1 MFQFEV
7 QIYGFFPIFVRYTK
21 IMRKIYYQYDPN
33 HRVYRR
39 VYPTLWQKLIS
50 WLWRLLL
57 AFILG
62 GVFFIIYW
70 FVINTPQM
78 RDLMTENSR
87 LQSQYRVL
95 SRKVDDALL
104 VLHDIEERDDNLY
117 RVLLEADPVSDMVR
131 QAGFNGTNRYAELTD
146 MSNAELVINTS
157 QKVDLLEKKLY
168 MQIHSFN
175 EVVELSREQE
185 NKLACIPAIQP
196 VSNKDLK
203 RTASG
208 YGYRNDPI
216 YHVRRFHRGM
226 DFACDTGT
234 PVYATGNGTVVYAKW
249 QTGFGNL
256 VEIDHGYGYKTRY
269 AHLSK
274 ILVKEGQKVVRSEEI
289 GLAGSTGKS
298 TGPHVHYEVLIN
310 DKAKGKWQD
319 VNPIN
324 YYFMDLNADQYEEM
338 IQLAENHGKVFD

>member
-1 MFQFEV
+1 
-7 QIYGFFPIFVRYTK
+7 
-21 IMRKIYYQYDPN
+21 MRKIYYQYDPN
-33 HRVYRR
+33 RRVYRR
-39 VYPTLWQKLIS
+39 VFPTLGQRLLS
-50 WLWRLLL
+50 WLWRFLLSVVM
-57 AFILG
+57 G

-70 FVINTPQM
+70 FVISTPQVE
-78 RDLMTENSR
+78 DLTVENSR

-117 RVLLEADPVSDMVR
+117 RVLLEADPVPEVTR
-131 QAGFNGTNRYAELTD
+131 KAGFNGTNRYAELND
-146 MSNAELVINTS
+146 MSNADLVVNTS
-157 QKVDLLEKKLY
+157 QKVDLLSKKLY
-168 MQIHSFN
+168 MQTRSFN

-185 NKLACIPAIQP
+185 DKLACLPAIQP

-216 YHVRRFHRGM
+216 YHVRRFHHGM

-234 PVYATGNGTVVYAKW
+234 PVYATGNGKVVYAKW
-249 QTGFGNL
+249 KSGYGNL

-289 GLAGSTGKS
+289 AKAGSTGKS
-298 TGPHVHYEVLIN
+298 TGTHVHYEVHVYDN
-310 DKAKGKWQD
+310 AKKKWQD

-324 YYFMDLNADQYEEM
+324 YYFMDLDADQYEEM
-338 IQLAENHGKVFD
+338 ISLAENHGKVFD